1 MDNGGIVAESSE
13 FLMWGFQ
20 QLSDIFSPYKFQLQQ
35 FVTNDTPLQKYIDDK
50 LNIETPRKVKLLG
63 LQWDTLEDTLSTE
76 KIELDVKPKTKRQVV
91 YYCISL

>member
-1 MDNGGIVAESSE
+1 M
-13 FLMWGFQ
+13 
-20 QLSDIFSPYKFQLQQ
+20 DIFSPYKFELQQ

-76 KIELDVKPKTKRQVV
+76 KIELDVKAKTKRQVMST
-91 YYCISL
+91 IASHFDLFNINGPLLNRSRLFSH